1 MFIVSTT
8 HHLQNLKL
16 TMAYCELPEPGAP
29 PISWLYQPKW
39 KSDPPQAHTLCGFA
53 PGNKHFIKGELVSE
67 DKPALRQA
75 SASPFPRHRFVRHGF
90 VAVSQ
95 EDTAHGSVR
104 CKEQDADESMMD
116 GDLPLLPNGVHSSP
130 VSTSSHL
137 TGTGTGTVN
146 GVRSPTL
153 VTAAVSTSVVT
164 TNGFVNLQPISPSS
178 EPGPA
183 QARPL
188 TNGIRSVAN
197 GDAL

>member
-8 HHLQNLKL
+8 HHLQDLKL

-29 PISWLYQPKW
+29 PMSWLYQPKW
-39 KSDPPQAHTLCGFA
+39 KNDPPQAHTRCGFA
-53 PGNKHFIKGELVSE
+53 PGNKYFIRGELVSE

-75 SASPFPRHRFVRHGF
+75 STSPFPRHRFVRHGF

-95 EDTAHGSVR
+95 EDTAHDSVR
-104 CKEQDADESMMD
+104 CKEQDGDESMID
-116 GDLPLLPNGVHSSP
+116 SDLPLLPNGVHSSP
-130 VSTSSHL
+130 ASTSSHL
-137 TGTGTGTVN
+137 IGPGTAN
-146 GVRSPTL
+146 GMRSPTL
-153 VTAAVSTSVVT
+153 VTPTVSTSVVT

-188 TNGIRSVAN
+188 ANGIHSVAN